1 MSTKLDRPKIE
12 CSLTK
17 LVDLVKKK
25 RVKVDSEYQRR
36 IQELQREWDQ
46 QAASLKREEET
57 LEGCI

>member
-36 IQELQREWDQ
+36 IQELQR
-46 QAASLKREEET
+46 
-57 LEGCI
+57 